1 MKLLLDESVP
11 KQIGSLFPDA
21 FEVHTVQKMGWA
33 GRGNGDL
40 LGLAEVQGFDAFVT
54 ADRGIEHQQNLER
67 LPMPVLVLL
76 ARRTRVKELRPL
88 VPRVVDVVTG
98 PLRRRVYHIAE

>member
-11 KQIGSLFPDA
+11 KQIG
-21 FEVHTVQKMGWA
+21 
-33 GRGNGDL
+33 
-40 LGLAEVQGFDAFVT
+40 
-54 ADRGIEHQQNLER
+54 